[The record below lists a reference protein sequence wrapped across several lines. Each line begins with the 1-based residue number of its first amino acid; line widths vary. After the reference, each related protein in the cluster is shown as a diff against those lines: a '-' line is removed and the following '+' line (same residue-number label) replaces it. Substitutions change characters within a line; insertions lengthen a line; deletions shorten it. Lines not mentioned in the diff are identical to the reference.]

1 MAKRKGLIKFPGNV
15 FEWQKAFGDDLGYE
29 ATILPEPVDSLPGS
43 PEKIAAI
50 IERLSRGHVLWS
62 EGDVGDGVS
71 EPVYD
76 ALEYRVVGSESYGA
90 VVGVDQEGHRHRYA
104 VWKYLGG
111 KGDRLNYITHT
122 AGYRDC
128 FESDRELSLVLKHA
142 TTHGASFIAV
152 ASLFS
157 ARVNSPKE
165 LRDCAY
171 PITALGMLWL
181 RWIARYCD
189 KTVACWGDAS
199 QMERNVD
206 VLWMLSRTSVGRHVY
221 AVGLT
226 EAGNPC
232 PIGSQRNMERFEYR
246 EIIADREEEEAD
258 DTTEVNRN

>member
-29 ATILPEPVDSLPGS
+29 ASIQPEPVDSLPGS

-128 FESDRELSLVLKHA
+128 FESDRELALVLKHA

-171 PITALGMLWL
+171 PITELGMLWL

-232 PIGSQRNMERFEYR
+232 PISSQRNMERFEYR
-246 EIIADREEEEAD
+246 EMIADREEEEAD